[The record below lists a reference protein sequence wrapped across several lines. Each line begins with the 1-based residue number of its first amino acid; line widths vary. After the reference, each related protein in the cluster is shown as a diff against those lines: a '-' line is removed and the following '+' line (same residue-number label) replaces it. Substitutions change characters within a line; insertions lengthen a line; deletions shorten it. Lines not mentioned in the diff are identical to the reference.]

1 MRINA
6 DLSCALDGWNNE
18 SVTGSRYKNDKRI
31 EQNAIQDK
39 PFELIIVSRGAFRLT
54 RFVEQRF
61 HGGVLARELL
71 DRKIFGFVICQ
82 TKLIFAADRV
92 VLDLLQ
98 VIDRL
103 IDLFDGLWN
112 FWLAMQ

>member
-39 PFELIIVSRGAFRLT
+39 PFELVIVSRGAFRFT
-54 RFVEQRF
+54 CFIEQCF
-61 HGGVLARELL
+61 HGGVLACELL

-82 TKLIFAADRV
+82 TKLIFAADQV
-92 VLDLLQ
+92 VLYLLQ

-103 IDLFDGLWN
+103 IDLFDAFWN
-112 FWLAMQ
+112 FWLAMR